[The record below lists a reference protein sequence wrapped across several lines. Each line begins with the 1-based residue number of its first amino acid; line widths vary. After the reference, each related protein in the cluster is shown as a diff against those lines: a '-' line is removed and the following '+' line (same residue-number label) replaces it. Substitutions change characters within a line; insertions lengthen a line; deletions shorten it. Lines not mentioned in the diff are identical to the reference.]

1 MKRIGRYLLRGA
13 SVFFYFVAYLQL
25 TDHFIRY
32 GIFSVLIG
40 SALISPTVIAAVRK
54 RRDAGK
60 FS

>member
-13 SVFFYFVAYLQL
+13 GVFFYFLAYLQL

-40 SALISPTVIAAVRK
+40 SALISPTVIALIRK

-60 FS
+60 FA